1 MAFWLTRETRLL
13 VQGITGGA
21 GSFHTRQMLEYGTRI
36 VGGITPGKGGQKWEG
51 RLPIFDTVEG
61 AVRETG
67 ANATVLFVPPAHAAD
82 SMMEAIEAGVPLV
95 VAITEGIP
103 ILDMVRVKRFMEGR
117 PSRLLGPNCPGLIA
131 PGLSCKI
138 GIMPGFIHRPGR
150 VGVVSRSGTLT
161 YEAVYSLTELGMG
174 QSMAIGIGG
183 DPLNGTNFVDVLE
196 AFEADEETDAIIM
209 IGEIGGNAE
218 EVAADYIRQKC
229 SKPVVGFIA
238 GMSAPPGKRMG
249 HAGAIVSGSQGTAA
263 EKVVALKAAGVVMVD
278 SPMEL
283 GVRVKKLLDKRAEEG

>member
-1 MAFWLTRETRLL
+1 MAFWLTKETRLL

-21 GSFHTRQMLEYGTRI
+21 GAFHTRQMMEYGTQ
-36 VGGITPGKGGQKWEG
+36 VVAGVTPGKGGQTFEG
-51 RLPIFDTVEG
+51 RVPIFDTVEA

-67 ANATVLFVPPAHAAD
+67 ANTSVLFVPPAFAAD
-82 SMMEAIEAGVPLV
+82 SMMEAVDCNLSLV

-117 PSRLLGPNCPGLIA
+117 PSRLLGPNCPGIIA
-131 PGLSCKI
+131 PGLACKI

-161 YEAVYSLTELGMG
+161 YEAVYSLTELGLG
-174 QSMAIGIGG
+174 QSMAIGMGG
-183 DPLNGTNFVDVLE
+183 DPVNGTDFIDALE
-196 AFEADEETDAIIM
+196 AFEADEETDAVVL

-218 EVAADYIRQKC
+218 ELAAEYIEKRC
-229 SKPVVGFIA
+229 TKPVVGFIA

-249 HAGAIVSGSQGTAA
+249 HAGAIISGSQGTAA
-263 EKVVALKAAGVVMVD
+263 EKVAALKRAKVTVVD

-283 GVRVKKLLDKRAEEG
+283 GAAVKKLLDKRAQEG